1 MIPGFLLLALLV
13 TFSPVIS
20 ADTVSTP
27 VTAFDG
33 DAPVVLMHGA
43 VELASKSG
51 DGTKIGSLSALAW
64 DQDEGVLYALSDNAH
79 LYQFEPVFEDGKLVA
94 VNFLDRV
101 RLRETDGDKL
111 KGNER
116 DSEGMHVVNGRNGSK
131 GDSEL
136 LIAFEKKPR
145 IGRFSVEGRQVGEVE
160 LPSALTDIKN
170 YSGANHALEAVTRH
184 PEYGV
189 MTLPQRP
196 QDDGHY
202 LYAAEGR
209 KWPYAMTPLR
219 GNEVVSLETMPGGD
233 LLVME
238 RLYDPGVFGGAII
251 TLRRGVIEGDSLKL
265 STLAV
270 LKSTD
275 GWTLE
280 IFEGLIHHEDGR
292 YFMVSDNNDKASRR
306 TLLFYFSFK

>member
-1 MIPGFLLLALLV
+1 MIRILLLILSS
-13 TFSPVIS
+13 TFSAVIS
-20 ADTVSTP
+20 ADVVSTQLSP
-27 VTAFDG
+27 FDG
-33 DAPVVLMHGA
+33 DDPVIQMHGA
-43 VELASKSG
+43 VELASKSSGG
-51 DGTKIGSLSALAW
+51 DRIGSLSALAW
-64 DQDEGVLYALSDNAH
+64 DEDEGVLYALSDNAH
-79 LYQFEPVFEDGKLVA
+79 LYRFEPVFEDGKLVA
-94 VNFLDRV
+94 ANLLDRV
-101 RLRETDGDKL
+101 RLRESDGDKL
-111 KGNER
+111 KGKER
-116 DSEGMHVVNGRNGSK
+116 DSEGMHAMNGRNGSK

-145 IGRFSVEGRQVGEVE
+145 IDRFSAEGRQVGEVE

-170 YSGANHALEAVTRH
+170 YSGANHALEAVTWH

-202 LYAAEGR
+202 LYSAEGR

-238 RLYDPGVFGGAII
+238 RLYEPGVFGGAII

-280 IFEGLIHHEDGR
+280 NFEGLAHHEDGR
-292 YFMVSDNNDKASRR
+292 YFMVSDNDDKVSRR